1 MKVFKRWT
9 SGIFSRVDWM
19 VSQIE
24 NQEALINSALQES
37 REAVARA
44 KVQLGRVCQDGK
56 KLRQRQQD
64 EEQGVGKWRKRA
76 MQSAKA
82 DEQRAMECLRRSKR
96 SEHLTDQLRQRVNEH
111 EQVESQLIKDVR
123 SMEEKFAE
131 LIEKRNL
138 MRTRQSR
145 AEALTSI
152 QGSCSD
158 TSGELEEIFDRWEIR
173 VTEKELSGECALAS
187 DSLEDSFVSAE
198 DDAQLREELKQL
210 TGDQQ

>member
-9 SGIFSRVDWM
+9 SGVFSRVDWM

-44 KVQLGRVCQDGK
+44 KVQLGRVRQDGI
-56 KLRQRQQD
+56 KLRQRCQN
-64 EEQGVGKWRKRA
+64 EEQAVGTWRERA

-82 DEQRAMECLRRSKR
+82 DEQRAMECLRRSKG
-96 SEHLTDQLRQRVNEH
+96 SEKLSGQLRQRVNEH
-111 EQVESQLIKDVR
+111 EQVEAQLSKDVR
-123 SMEEKFAE
+123 SMEEKLAG
-131 LIEKRNL
+131 LLEKRNL

-152 QGSCSD
+152 SGNCAAPSD
-158 TSGELEEIFDRWEIR
+158 ELDEIFDRSLRFGMCLLLIKRLRCRR
-173 VTEKELSGECALAS
+173 VRPGRC
-187 DSLEDSFVSAE
+187 
-198 DDAQLREELKQL
+198 
-210 TGDQQ
+210 